1 MLLKN
6 LLFAIKSQS
15 NWKWVLISKPILNT
29 IAERHF
35 MEFFEG
41 DESTNTGKAR
51 ENDNKKRK
59 AYWGLFLPYVDK
71 DSLREVLLPK

>member
-1 MLLKN
+1 
-6 LLFAIKSQS
+6 
-15 NWKWVLISKPILNT
+15 
-29 IAERHF
+29 

-41 DESTNTGKAR
+41 DERTNTGKAR